1 MDEARLGAI
10 ELRLARMES
19 RLVQLMIYLGADP
32 AERYDAPA
40 YPAIVRRVR
49 EEAKV
54 SLGRAYV

>member
-10 ELRLARMES
+10 EMRLARMES

-32 AERYDAPA
+32 AERYD

-49 EEAKV
+49 EESKV

>member
-1 MDEARLGAI
+1 MDEDRMDAI
-10 ELRLARMES
+10 ERRIARIES

-49 EEAKV
+49 EESKV
-54 SLGRAYV
+54 STGRAYV